1 MPQGK
6 EAAPPSGTWLP
17 FVQGLRAVAV
27 LAVVT
32 YHAGLPVGGGF
43 VGVDMFFVISGFV
56 ITAMLEREWSK
67 HGRIRF
73 GNFYLRRFR
82 RLTPALAVVV
92 CVTLVGSLLFLSPL
106 GPQQTAAYTGLG
118 AMFIAANAVIAG
130 TTGGYFDAPAESNP
144 LLHTWSLSVEEQFY
158 LVFPVLLA
166 IAWLLGRR
174 KVRHFWAYFFIAVIL
189 GLSFFVAYLG
199 SDGTEHS
206 PFISSL
212 LGFYSPFS
220 RAWEFAVGAL
230 IALIGA
236 NWRRLGRAG
245 GTVATI
251 LGVIA
256 VFASFWLIS
265 SATPFP
271 GPWTLMP
278 VLGTGLLLIGGLASN
293 TLISRVLASRPLLWV
308 GDRSYSIYLWHWP
321 FIVFAATLWPDNFT
335 AVLIACAVSVI
346 PAWASYRWIE
356 QPIRNRTF
364 TRPRL
369 TATILATM
377 LTPVVFASLLIW
389 AAPSLAATSRSQ
401 QLTAAAEFHIDHRAG
416 CDLGKPMGSY
426 EGGACIWNAQATGEP
441 IYLLGDSH
449 AGAVSEGLIAAGKA
463 LNRPVWIAVSSGCP
477 FVDVAYAIDGQV
489 FTGCGEYVRGSM
501 DFFTEASPGT
511 VVIANTG
518 GWWQNP
524 TISTG
529 TSREDL
535 SNDTVKKFALTESAL
550 EGMIRSL
557 DSFGN
562 DVVIVQT
569 IPGYRKLPF
578 SANQCVTL
586 LSSSASCE
594 QTQTFVD
601 LMESQG
607 TNREMLTRLG
617 NLTGAKY
624 FDTWKYM
631 CTNGVCA
638 TNGPDFFR
646 YRDSG
651 HISIGQSLAFAPHWV
666 SFLRKPQ

>member
-1 MPQGK
+1 M
-6 EAAPPSGTWLP
+6 
-17 FVQGLRAVAV
+17 
-27 LAVVT
+27 
-32 YHAGLPVGGGF
+32 YC
-43 VGVDMFFVISGFV
+43 VISGFV

-92 CVTLVGSLLFLSPL
+92 CVTLVGALLFLSPL
-106 GPQQTAAYTGLG
+106 GPQQNVAYTALG
-118 AMFIAANAVIAG
+118 AMFISANAVIAG

-158 LVFPVLLA
+158 LLFPALLA
-166 IAWLLGRR
+166 IAWLLSRR
-174 KVRHFWAYFFIAVIL
+174 RARHFWAYVFITVIL
-189 GLSFFVAYLG
+189 VLSFAVAYLG

-206 PFISSL
+206 PLISSI

-236 NWRRLGRAG
+236 NWKRLGRAG
-245 GTVATI
+245 GTIATA
-251 LGVIA
+251 LGTIA

-271 GPWTLMP
+271 GPWTLLP

-321 FIVFAATLWPDNFT
+321 FIVFAAKLWPGNLS

-377 LTPVVFASLLIW
+377 LVPVICAVSLIW

-401 QLTAAAEFHIDHRAG
+401 QLTAAAEFHIDHQVG
-416 CDLGKPMGSY
+416 CDAGKPMGSY
-426 EGGACIWNAQATGEP
+426 EGGACIWNAQATGAP
-441 IYLLGDSH
+441 IYLLGDSQ
-449 AGAVSEGLIAAGKA
+449 AGAISEGLIAAGKE
-463 LNRPVWIAVSSGCP
+463 LNRPVWIAGTSGCP
-477 FVDVAYAIDGQV
+477 FVDFAYAIDGQV

-501 DFFTEASPGT
+501 NFFINAPLGT
-511 VVIANTG
+511 VVISNAG
-518 GWWQNP
+518 GWWDSSR
-524 TISTG
+524 ISTG
-529 TSREDL
+529 TSQNDL
-535 SNDTVKKFALTESAL
+535 SNDTMKKYALVESTF
-550 EGMIRSL
+550 EGMIRTL
-557 DSFGN
+557 DSYGH

-569 IPGYRKLPF
+569 VPWFQNLD
-578 SANQCVTL
+578 STTDQCFTMI
-586 LSSSASCE
+586 SSSVGCE
-594 QTQTFVD
+594 QTQTVVD

-617 NLTGAKY
+617 NRPGAKY

-646 YRDSG
+646 YRDG
-651 HISIGQSLAFAPHWV
+651 AHISIGQSVAFAPMWV
-666 SFLRKPQ
+666 SLLREPQ